1 MMKKTLIAL
10 AAIAATSA
18 FAQSQV
24 RLSGVLDAGVYSLSK
39 ADGNKDTQ
47 AMIDSSLQSSRWQLD
62 GSEDLGGGMKAIFL
76 AQGDIQTNNG
86 GSNQNGMFRRGAYVG
101 LQGGFGELTLGLRG
115 NVLIAANASV
125 VPVAGNS
132 VTTNLSGAIGSA
144 RGGYS
149 DFYTRNAVTYISPV
163 LLGGLTLSGQYGM
176 ANNVNSSSDGSV
188 TAWSAVYTT
197 GGLRLI
203 ASSQNRMEN
212 GVASSSNTN
221 ANSTQAAT
229 SCLIVATPC
238 PAAYQYLSPNAPTS
252 YAKQTSLAGA
262 RYKFGKFE
270 LGGAAISN
278 KVAKDVGGSM
288 IEYTGTIVG
297 GAWDLTPAIRLGLNF
312 ANSEGSYLTNAQA
325 HYMLSKRSTVYVN
338 AGWANNGTDG
348 RSNFAAYASNT
359 GNSPAVQVTGAAATA
374 DRTQSAVGVGIIH
387 SF

>member
-101 LQGGFGELTLGLRG
+101 LQGGFGEVTLGLRG
-115 NVLIAANASV
+115 NLLIAANASV

-144 RGGYS
+144 RGGYG
-149 DFYTRNAVTYISPV
+149 DFYTKNAVTYTSPV
-163 LLGGLTLSGQYGM
+163 LLGGLTLAGQYGM
-176 ANNVNSSSDGSV
+176 ANNVNSNSDGSV
-188 TAWSAVYTT
+188 TAWSAIYTT

-212 GVASSSNTN
+212 GVNSSANTSYN
-221 ANSTQAAT
+221 SFVANP
-229 SCLIVATPC
+229 ATP
-238 PAAYQYLSPNAPTS
+238 ATVGDVNITTKAPTS
-252 YAKQTSLAGA
+252 FAKQTSLMGA